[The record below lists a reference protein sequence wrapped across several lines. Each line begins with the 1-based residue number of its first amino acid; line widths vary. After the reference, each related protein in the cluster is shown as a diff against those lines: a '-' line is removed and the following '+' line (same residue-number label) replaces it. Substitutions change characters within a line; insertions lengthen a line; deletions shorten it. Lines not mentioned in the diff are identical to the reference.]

1 MAKRAPIHEAAYDPL
16 DQNLAKSV
24 MTPTRPAPAE
34 RLLTGGYA
42 GPEAHRIER
51 GGKTVPEPEVN
62 RNLGVRGITRTKR
75 VLLTPEEERDI
86 ERLVDR
92 VAECIGASLKFSHL
106 LRACM
111 SLLCHAEAE
120 ITRHATAHP
129 MARPANGDS
138 IALAQFEQRL
148 ARLLSLALREAPPIR

>member
-1 MAKRAPIHEAAYDPL
+1 
-16 DQNLAKSV
+16 
-24 MTPTRPAPAE
+24 
-34 RLLTGGYA
+34 
-42 GPEAHRIER
+42 
-51 GGKTVPEPEVN
+51 
-62 RNLGVRGITRTKR
+62 VRGFTRTKR

-92 VAECIGASLKFSHL
+92 VAERIGASLKLSHV

-129 MARPANGDS
+129 TARPANGDT
-138 IALAQFEQRL
+138 IALAQFEQAI
-148 ARLLSLALREAPPIR
+148 ARVLSLALRDAPVMR